1 MTDPTRIKGAFPG
14 SPLPSRSAATSRRIN
29 LPTLATIAAVVAI
42 IYFAQSIILPLA
54 IAMLLTFA
62 LSPLA
67 NALRKMGLPNL
78 PAVLIVTTGAFV
90 AVALFVLVVASQLSS
105 LSASLPEFQANII
118 AKVDAIREASSET
131 GLVRR
136 FSNMLA
142 AINAEIGAGAADDLA
157 GGQDPMQVEVIERQ
171 SIIGMVSSLILPLVS
186 PIATTGL
193 VVVIVVFMLLER
205 AEIRDRFIKLI
216 GSDDLHRTTQ
226 VMQEAGG
233 RVGRYLLI
241 LLMVN
246 VIYAVPVG
254 LGLWLIGVPNALLW
268 GLLTLV
274 LRFVPYIGTI
284 LSAAFPLFLAFAV
297 SPDWSAVLWT
307 LALFAAIELVT
318 SNIIEPWLY
327 GSRTGVSPLAIIVSA
342 IFWTWLWGP
351 LGLII
356 STPLTVCLVV
366 LGKHLPQFALFD
378 ILFGDEPVLAP
389 HSRLY
394 QRLLAGDAV
403 EATSRAHE
411 ALEEAYIGEYYR
423 DVGIPALLIAQYDV
437 QRGVLAQDQH
447 DRLVHVAKAMV
458 EDLADVAE
466 AEEEDEDRPGQGVR
480 VLCAGGRT
488 DLDDISASMLMQTML
503 AEGAFARQIPHG
515 DLLRERFRAIHA
527 EEYDCV
533 VLSFTDPS
541 PSRASLLHIR
551 RIKQV
556 APHLRVGVAVWA
568 MADEAEA
575 KSDPEVRGAFAV
587 RDEKLEEARAIGADF
602 AVSTFEGLLEEAFKS
617 DRPIPLPAP
626 HHARRGAFRKASA
639 APTFP

>member
-1 MTDPTRIKGAFPG
+1 MTDPTRLKGAFPG
-14 SPLPSRSAATSRRIN
+14 AALPTRSAATSRRIN
-29 LPTLATIAAVVAI
+29 LPTLATIAAVIAI

-67 NALRKMGLPNL
+67 NALRKLGIPNL
-78 PAVLIVTTGAFV
+78 PAVLIVTTGAFA

-118 AKVDAIREASSET
+118 AKVDAIRDASSET

-142 AINAEIGAGAADDLA
+142 AINAEIGAGARDDLA
-157 GGQDPMQVEVIERQ
+157 GAPDPMQVEVIERQ

-186 PIATTGL
+186 PIATAGL

-205 AEIRDRFIKLI
+205 AELRDRFIKLI

-241 LLMVN
+241 LLTVN
-246 VIYAVPVG
+246 LIYAVPVG

-411 ALEEAYIGEYYR
+411 ALEDAYIGEYYR

-447 DRLVHVAKAMV
+447 DRLVLVAKAMV
-458 EDLADVAE
+458 ADLSDHVE
-466 AEEEDEDRPGQGVR
+466 AEEEDAEEDGDRPGKGFR
-480 VLCAGGRT
+480 ILCVGGRT
-488 DLDDISASMLMQTML
+488 DLDDVSASMLMQTMH
-503 AEGAFARQIPHG
+503 AEGASARQIPHG
-515 DLLRERFRAIHA
+515 DLLRERFRAVHA

-551 RIKQV
+551 RIKQA
-556 APHLRVGVAVWA
+556 APHLRVGVAIWA

-575 KSDPEVRGAFAV
+575 KSDPEVRGAFSV

-602 AVSTFEGLLEEAFKS
+602 AVSSFEDLLGETFRSAT
-617 DRPIPLPAP
+617 PIPLPA
-626 HHARRGAFRKASA
+626 HHSARRGAFRKAV
-639 APTFP
+639 